1 MNVGADDYI
10 TKPFNHLELVARVKS
25 QLRRYEKPLN
35 VEEGKDIIKVKDLVI
50 DTEQKEK
57 LSKESKIWIYLILF
71 KKIKLFKK
79 NVLEMKMPNLKIE
92 SKDIEIQAIDALKNI
107 DVDIEQ
113 IDLSIQIGIQDAA
126 VTAIVTGMIWTILG
140 IVIKKQG
147 YEVVP
152 IYSNKN
158 LLKIKLK
165 SIFSI
170 YLMQYIYKLIK
181 RKIFEKKVEVENE

>member
-1 MNVGADDYI
+1 MYKKKKKLKKKN
-10 TKPFNHLELVARVKS
+10 KK
-25 QLRRYEKPLN
+25 
-35 VEEGKDIIKVKDLVI
+35 
-50 DTEQKEK
+50 KEK
-57 LSKESKIWIYLILF
+57 KV
-71 KKIKLFKK
+71 IKTK
-79 NVLEMKMPNLKIE
+79 
-92 SKDIEIQAIDALKNI
+92 KNI
-107 DVDIEQ
+107 DVNIKQ

-165 SIFSI
+165 GIFSI
-170 YLMQYIYKLIK
+170 YLMQYIYKCIFAHLGPVLKCAKLK
-181 RKIFEKKVEVENE
+181 RWRI

>member
-1 MNVGADDYI
+1 MFFFFLLAI
-10 TKPFNHLELVARVKS
+10 LLVIIIAVHTSRIGI
-25 QLRRYEKPLN
+25 E
-35 VEEGKDIIKVKDLVI
+35 VEDLVI

-79 NVLEMKMPNLKIE
+79 NVLKMKIPNLKIE
-92 SKDIEIQAIDALKNI
+92 SKDIEIQVIDALKNI

-165 SIFSI
+165 GIFSI
-170 YLMQYIYKLIK
+170 YLMQYIDKI
-181 RKIFEKKVEVENE
+181 IFEKVWHLGQKRKSSK

>member
-1 MNVGADDYI
+1 MFFFFLLAI
-10 TKPFNHLELVARVKS
+10 LLVTIIAVHTSRIGI
-25 QLRRYEKPLN
+25 E
-35 VEEGKDIIKVKDLVI
+35 VEDLVI

-79 NVLEMKMPNLKIE
+79 NVLEMKRPNLKIE
-92 SKDIEIQAIDALKNI
+92 IQVIKALKNI

-126 VTAIVTGMIWTILG
+126 VTAIITGMIWTILG

-165 SIFSI
+165 GIFSI

>member
-1 MNVGADDYI
+1 MFFFFLLAI
-10 TKPFNHLELVARVKS
+10 LLVIIIAVHTSRIGI
-25 QLRRYEKPLN
+25 E
-35 VEEGKDIIKVKDLVI
+35 VEDLVI

-126 VTAIVTGMIWTILG
+126 VTAIFAGMIWTILG

-158 LLKIKLK
+158 LLKIKLRG
-165 SIFSI
+165 IFSI